1 MFAFTLLH
9 TMNTNRDSF
18 TRLPC
23 SIQRGSATVSCLQQH
38 CHPVCNVFTPL
49 CDARGSGGHNGRQE
63 EPMTAP
69 LSQSLKVLHA
79 LALDALPMTP

>member
-23 SIQRGSATVSCLQQH
+23 SIQRGQQQ
-38 CHPVCNVFTPL
+38 CPVCSSTATQSAMCSLHFAMPGAQVVTM
-49 CDARGSGGHNGRQE
+49 AGRR
-63 EPMTAP
+63 TYDSSP
-69 LSQSLKVLHA
+69 LSESLKSCMHSLW
-79 LALDALPMTP
+79 TRSR